1 MLEKDAV
8 LIAEPKI
15 KDAVEDPHGD
25 NDGEA
30 KKNRTATPVPR
41 NVCQEAASEVRE
53 HCKTT
58 Y

>member
-1 MLEKDAV
+1 MQFSLPNQKLRMLWKTHTEIMMER
-8 LIAEPKI
+8 L
-15 KDAVEDPHGD
+15 
-25 NDGEA
+25 